1 MAATMTT
8 TKIPA
13 KKIARRGRAVT
24 STVTA
29 EEDKGKHVVV
39 VEHHHYF
46 AFSFVHGDLTASVY
60 IGYPDQKVSIP
71 RLQAAKLE
79 ANMPKDAVLVGLGYM
94 GFMSTEECDSLV

>member
-1 MAATMTT
+1 MTT

-13 KKIARRGRAVT
+13 KKIARRVRSVT
-24 STVTA
+24 RTVSP
-29 EEDKGKHVVV
+29 EDDKGKHVVV

-46 AFSFVHGDLTASVY
+46 AFSFVHGDATASVY

-79 ANMPKDAVLVGLGYM
+79 ANMPTDAVLVGLGYM